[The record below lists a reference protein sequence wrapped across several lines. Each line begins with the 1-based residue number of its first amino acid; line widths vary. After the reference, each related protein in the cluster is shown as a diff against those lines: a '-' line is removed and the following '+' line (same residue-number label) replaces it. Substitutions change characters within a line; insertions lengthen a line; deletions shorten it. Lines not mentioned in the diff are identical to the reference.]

1 MIQQQQGD
9 VWIEEIDSLPMNLR
23 SRTGEKKYVLAEG
36 ETHGHKHQLIMQN
49 EGDVLMYEDNRN
61 IFMEVKEKVALVHE
75 EHYAQDIKP
84 GIYKVGNIH
93 EYDYHREETVYAR
106 D

>member
-9 VWIEEIDSLPMNLR
+9 VWIEQIDSLP
-23 SRTGEKKYVLAEG
+23 SGIQTRTGEKKYVLAEG

-49 EGDVLMYEDNRN
+49 ENDVLMYEDKNN
-61 IFMEVKEKVALVHE
+61 IFMEVKNNCTLVHE
-75 EHYAQDIKP
+75 EHHAQIIKT

-93 EYDYHREETVYAR
+93 EYDYHKEEVIYAR